1 MALQGY
7 GLRLFG
13 GFELRLGSRVLDI
26 PLSAQRLLG
35 FLALH
40 DRPLPRC
47 YVADTLWPDTR
58 EAKAHANLRTA
69 LWRVHSKNHPILEIT
84 PVELAL
90 SPAVLVD
97 ARTLHQA
104 ARAYRRSGE
113 LPTPETLLDIRGE
126 LLPGCWDCWL
136 VFERERLRHEA
147 VELLEA
153 MSKACLGREEF
164 HLATMLSLS
173 AVECDPLRESA
184 NLLVI
189 RARLA
194 AGDPGGAVRYAMRYS
209 QVLRDELQLPPPPQ
223 VADLLAAHRNGAVV
237 GLRVPQ
243 PQHEKV
249 SLVCQTATRR

>member
-1 MALQGY
+1 MALRSY

-13 GFELRLGSRVLDI
+13 GFELSLGSRVVDV

-47 YVADTLWPDTR
+47 YVADTLWPDTG
-58 EAKAHANLRTA
+58 EAKAHANLRTT
-69 LWRVHSKNHPILEIT
+69 LWRVHSKQHPILEIT

-90 SPAVLVD
+90 SPTVRVD

-104 ARAYRRSGE
+104 ARDYRRSGA
-113 LPTPETLLDIRGE
+113 LPAPETLFDIRGE

-153 MSKACLGREEF
+153 TSEACLARGEF

-189 RARLA
+189 RCRLA
-194 AGDPGGAVRYAMRYS
+194 AGDPAGGMRYALRYS
-209 QVLRDELQLPPPPQ
+209 HMLRDELQLPPPPQ
-223 VADLLAAHRNGAVV
+223 LADLLSAHRKGAVCE
-237 GLRVPQ
+237 LRGPQ
-243 PQHEKV
+243 TTHEQI
-249 SLVCQTATRR
+249 SLVLQTATRR

>member
-1 MALQGY
+1 MALRGY
-7 GLRLFG
+7 SLRLFG
-13 GFELRLGSRVLDI
+13 GFEMRAESHILDI
-26 PLSAQRLLG
+26 PLSARRLLG

-47 YVADTLWPDTR
+47 YVADTLWPDTG

-69 LWRVHSKNHPILEIT
+69 LWRLHPKHHTILEIS

-90 SPAVLVD
+90 SPMVRVD

-104 ARAYRRSGE
+104 ACGYRRTGT
-113 LPTPETLLDIRGE
+113 LPDPETLLDVHGE

-153 MSKACLGREEF
+153 TSNLCLARGEF

-194 AGDPGGAVRYAMRYS
+194 AGDPSGAIRYAERYS
-209 QVLRDELQLPPPPQ
+209 EMLWDELQLPTPPPLTNLLSTHRGGGR
-223 VADLLAAHRNGAVV
+223 VDLTLLAPR
-237 GLRVPQ
+237 Q
-243 PQHEKV
+243 EKV
-249 SLVCQTATRR
+249 SLECQTATRR